1 VPTAPSWR
9 SIVFG
14 GSRAEVLDMIL
25 RAADHIIRRVER
37 FRGQNVRFE
46 FTPEVFSLT
55 EPDYVL
61 EVCNALTE
69 RWDASDDRPVV
80 LNLASTVEVGT
91 PNVYADQIEYMHRNL
106 ARRGQVILSV
116 HPHNDRGT
124 AVWHDEQQAR
134 TPEGESEQVCFVKAR
149 AAENVGWGAGIGAT
163 PAQADLAAVISSAV
177 RCGAFSC
184 GRLRSMLRLAI
195 RRAER
200 DGKVAQNVAALAEIP
215 AAPRRQSRSMNLD
228 QIRAL
233 LGLELTPWWRA
244 YLTFALMWAAAR
256 PTARPVLGRRGLQGR
271 RDPRMQMPQGTPRPG
286 GQEAAA
292 RLGDFEDRAVQAHDQ
307 DAPAG
312 RGRLARPG
320 QGAGRHQAEA
330 RRRL

>member
-1 VPTAPSWR
+1 MPTAPSWR

-91 PNVYADQIEYMHRNL
+91 PNVYADQIEYMHPNL

-195 RRAER
+195 
-200 DGKVAQNVAALAEIP
+200 
-215 AAPRRQSRSMNLD
+215 AAPS
-228 QIRAL
+228 A
-233 LGLELTPWWRA
+233 
-244 YLTFALMWAAAR
+244 
-256 PTARPVLGRRGLQGR
+256 TARS
-271 RDPRMQMPQGTPRPG
+271 PRMSPPWPRSRPLPADSPG
-286 GQEAAA
+286 
-292 RLGDFEDRAVQAHDQ
+292 R
-307 DAPAG
+307 
-312 RGRLARPG
+312 
-320 QGAGRHQAEA
+320 
-330 RRRL
+330 